1 MLRARLHPV
10 TPSPCHPVIPM
21 QPNHLSHH
29 LKNFR
34 SAIAERAAGEE
45 RLQRDYGSVLDDIER
60 RHQRTLET
68 ITEKFDAEESLARQT
83 FEATQTAALKRFE
96 THFRTIQKD
105 YQNQTASNRQW
116 YETERDRLQNE
127 AKDAG
132 WMVTSV
138 LDTQSSDGPYRE
150 LKTFRNGITTERA
163 QLKEQLGKADE
174 AYRDAI
180 DVLTNRR
187 QWRDF
192 NEPVQDEPANDLTIA
207 RDEFDHAFAESNR
220 TIKSLRSNRLSKLTA
235 GWGLLLTLV
244 LVFGVFFFALFI
256 VDPKALPLNVPQETT
271 GWMLT
276 SAVIAIVPTVLFGF
290 TIFGINRAR
299 VGQSMRKLQRAMVR
313 LRRTHQRWRD
323 LAGQELKKREEE
335 YERWHTSVNEERK
348 QSLARI
354 QSVSSKR
361 LRECEQRRQ
370 TSEQETESRHAERM
384 EELGEM
390 RDNEIEAA
398 EQQLQAALSH
408 LKETR
413 DRTLAGAVDGYE
425 RTRSQHLAEQEREFA
440 EIAER
445 WQQATTHFEA
455 SAAEIDHLCNTQ
467 TAAWQDC
474 DETEWM
480 LPEEVPAVLRV
491 GHLDFELRQLEN
503 GLPTDDRLRPNKT
516 AFELPIALSFPECGS
531 LLFRAKGDG
540 LESAV
545 DVMRATMLKFLTSL
559 PPGKIR
565 FTVIDP
571 AGLGEAFAGF
581 MHLTDFDPL
590 MIGNRIWTDAGQ
602 IEKRLAEF
610 SEHME
615 NIFQAYLRNEFATI
629 DEYNQQAHEVAEPYH
644 VLVVASFPTNFTEA
658 AARRLANIAAS
669 GSRCGVYTLI
679 SLDDSQKPPHNFDV
693 TKLEADARV
702 LQWTGDTFVLKGEQT
717 EDLPLTLDEPPEA
730 DVFNRIIKAAGAKH
744 QNARRVEV
752 PFERIAPKADEI
764 WSKDSRAGIDVP
776 LGRAGATKLQY
787 LRLGRGTSQHVLVA
801 GKTGAG
807 KSSFLH
813 AFITNLALHYGP
825 DEVEF
830 YLVDFKK
837 GVEFNTYA
845 TNELPHARVIGIES
859 DREFGVSVLE
869 RLDGILKERGEL
881 FREHGVQDIES
892 YRDSLSPKAAG
903 PRPDGL
909 PRIML
914 VVDEFQEFFV
924 EDDAMSQSASLL
936 LDRLVRQGRAFG
948 IHVLLG
954 SQTLG
959 GAYSLARST
968 LGQVAVRIALQ
979 CSESDAH
986 LILSEENTAAR
997 LLTRP
1002 GEAIYND
1009 ANGLVEGNHPFQ
1021 IAWLA
1026 DKQREASLRQLHRRA
1041 EREQMDATPAIVF
1054 EGNVASD
1061 ARRNRNVVRL
1071 FEEFTADERVSPKS
1085 PAVWLGEA
1093 VSITD
1098 PTQINFQRRPGDN
1111 LLIVGRNAKEAHGQ
1125 LATTFLTLAAQL
1137 DPRDFQESPGSSES
1151 DTSTL
1156 IILDGDSLD
1165 DEDGPAW
1172 ETLIETVPFEAT
1184 HATPSNAA
1192 DPIASVA
1199 ELVKQR
1205 IAGEGAKHPVY
1216 LFISDLSRFRDLRN
1230 EGDNYGFPGFEND
1243 APPNPGAQL
1252 AEILRDG
1259 PAVGVHTI
1267 VWCDNATNLTRWI
1280 GHAGLREFEMRIAFP
1295 MNSADSSN
1303 LIDTPAASRLGPHR
1317 ALLYRGETGGCEKFR
1332 PYAVPSNE
1340 WLSIIGDQLHGR
1352 ESEIQLWDDFELLT
1366 IS

>member
-1 MLRARLHPV
+1 MPPTDLA
-10 TPSPCHPVIPM
+10 
-21 QPNHLSHH
+21 QH
-29 LKNFR
+29 LKNLR

-45 RLQRDYGSVLDDIER
+45 RLQRDYGSVLDDLER
-60 RHQRTLET
+60 RHRRTLDS
-68 ITEKFDAEESLARQT
+68 ITEKFNAEEAVARQT
-83 FEATQTAALKRFE
+83 FEATHTAAMKRFE

-127 AKDAG
+127 ARDAG

-150 LKTFRNGITTERA
+150 LKTFRNGIATERA

-174 AYRDAI
+174 AYRDVI
-180 DVLTNRR
+180 DVLTSRR

-192 NEPVQDEPANDLTIA
+192 NEPVQDEPANDLTNA

-220 TIKSLRSNRLSKLTA
+220 TIKSLRSNRLSRLTA
-235 GWGLLLTLV
+235 GWGFLLSLV
-244 LVFGVFFFALFI
+244 LVFGVVFFALFI
-256 VDPKALPLNVPQETT
+256 IDPKALPLNVPQETT

-290 TIFGINRAR
+290 TLFGVNRSR
-299 VGQSMRKLQRAMVR
+299 MGQSMRKLQRAMVR

-323 LAGQELKKREEE
+323 LAGQELKQREEE
-335 YERWHTSVNEERK
+335 YERWHTSVTEERK

-361 LRECEQRRQ
+361 LQECELRRR
-370 TSEQETESRHAERM
+370 TSEQETERRHAERM

-390 RDNEIEAA
+390 RDNEIQDA
-398 EQQLQAALSH
+398 EQHLQASLAH

-413 DRTLAGAVDGYE
+413 ERTLAGAVDGYE
-425 RTRSQHLAEQEREFA
+425 RTRSQHLTEQEREFA

-445 WQQATTHFEA
+445 WQQATTDFEA
-455 SAAEIDHLCNTQ
+455 SAAEIAHLCNTQ

-491 GHLDFELRQLEN
+491 GHLDCELRQLEN
-503 GLPTDDRLRPNKT
+503 GLPADDRLRPHKT
-516 AFELPIALSFPECGS
+516 AYELPAALSFPECGS
-531 LLFRAKGDG
+531 LLFRAKGEG
-540 LESAV
+540 LDIAV

-590 MIGNRIWTDAGQ
+590 MIGNRIWTDAAQ
-602 IEKRLAEF
+602 IEKRLAEL

-629 DEYNQQAHEVAEPYH
+629 DEYNKQAHEVAEPYH

-702 LQWTGDTFVLKGEQT
+702 LQWTGDAFVLKGEQT
-717 EDLPLTLDEPPEA
+717 EDLPLTLDQPPEA
-730 DVFNRIIKAAGAKH
+730 DAFNRIIKAAGAKH

-752 PFERIAPKADEI
+752 PFERVAPKADEI

-813 AFITNLALHYGP
+813 ALITNLALHYGP

-837 GVEFNTYA
+837 GVEFKTYA

-892 YRDSLSPKAAG
+892 YRDSMTLKADGSRPKADG
-903 PRPDGL
+903 QRPVGL

-1026 DKQREASLRQLHRRA
+1026 DKQREATLRQLHRRA
-1041 EREQMDATPAIVF
+1041 EREQMDAMPAIVF

-1061 ARRNRNVVRL
+1061 ARRNRNVVQL
-1071 FEEFTADERVSPKS
+1071 FDEFTADDRTAPKS
-1085 PAVWLGEA
+1085 PSVWLGEA

-1098 PTQINFQRRPGDN
+1098 PTQISFQRRPGDN
-1111 LLIVGRNAKEAHGQ
+1111 LLIVGRNAKAAHGL

-1137 DPRDFQESPGSSES
+1137 DPGDFQKSPVSSNNGSPL
-1151 DTSTL
+1151 L
-1156 IILDGDSLD
+1156 IILDGESLD
-1165 DEDGPAW
+1165 EDDGPAW
-1172 ETLIETVPFEAT
+1172 TALIETVPLEVT

-1192 DPIASVA
+1192 DPIAGVA

-1205 IAGEGAKHPVY
+1205 IAGEDASYPVY

-1230 EGDNYGFPGFEND
+1230 EGDSYGFPGFESD

-1267 VWCDNATNLTRWI
+1267 VWCDNSTNLTRWI
-1280 GHAGLREFEMRIAFP
+1280 GHAGLREFEMRIAFS

-1317 ALLYRGETGGCEKFR
+1317 ALLYRGETGGSEKFR
-1332 PYAVPSNE
+1332 PYAAPSDA
-1340 WLSIIGDQLHGR
+1340 WLSTIADQLHGR
-1352 ESEIQLWDDFELLT
+1352 ESEIQTWDDFELLT